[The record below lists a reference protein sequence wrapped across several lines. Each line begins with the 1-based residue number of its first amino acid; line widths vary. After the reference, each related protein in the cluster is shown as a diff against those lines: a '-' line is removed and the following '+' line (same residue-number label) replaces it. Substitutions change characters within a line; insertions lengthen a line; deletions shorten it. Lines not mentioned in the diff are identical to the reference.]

1 MSGNGTVMNEWKF
14 REQMCEIGRRIY
26 NKGFAAANDGNI
38 SLRLGEDRVLCS
50 PTRVSKGFMKPDDL
64 CIVDLDGKQV
74 SGKRKRSSEILLH
87 LTIMKARADVR
98 SVVHCHPPHATAF
111 AVAREPIPKC
121 ILPEIEVFLGEVAI
135 SPYETPGAPVV
146 RRHGA
151 ALTSRTPTRSC
162 WPTTGPSPTAR
173 DLEDAYFKTEII
185 DAYCRIL
192 ILAKQI
198 GRVNYYTDEK
208 AAELIRLK
216 PKLGI
221 PDPRLERGLENC
233 DLCGNSLF
241 REGYGEPSPEPRVF
255 IHPKIA
261 GSEPVTSPIEAC
273 LTPLAAD
280 ISASRRRR
288 RHRRCTRELAGQAI
302 GQRSGASRLD
312 RPGGPVQAI
321 TDQVMQA
328 LNGTVQ
334 VEPQACHHSASV
346 RFGRTTHESQHHRRR
361 RPGRLVG
368 GLRLQCGGV
377 VSQIDLIDLNADQ
390 VRGQALDLLHGASLV
405 ADQRIRATGYEAIP
419 ESDVDHHHGRP
430 APQAR
435 REPARPDQPQR
446 RAVPGHPRPGH
457 RGRPEAR
464 RHRAGRLQPGR
475 CLDLSG
481 RPPARPARRA
491 R

>member
-1 MSGNGTVMNEWKF
+1 MNGNGSVMNEWKL

-38 SLRLGEDRVLCS
+38 SYRLGEDRVLCS

-121 ILPEIEVFLGEVAI
+121 VLARNRGLPGRDRHLSLRDARLQSFADTVLPFVKDTDTILLAN
-135 SPYETPGAPVV
+135 
-146 RRHGA
+146 HG
-151 ALTSRTPTRSC
+151 TVTYGT
-162 WPTTGPSPTAR
+162 

-261 GSEPVTSPIEAC
+261 GSVPDVSPIESR
-273 LTPLAAD
+273 LDAALQPT
-280 ISASRRRR
+280 SRRRQNSSVGAR
-288 RHRRCTRELAGQAI
+288 TAASRASLEQRPR
-302 GQRSGASRLD
+302 RSGSPTTKRSSR
-312 RPGGPVQAI
+312 RSP
-321 TDQVMQA
+321 T
-328 LNGTVQ
+328 
-334 VEPQACHHSASV
+334 
-346 RFGRTTHESQHHRRR
+346 R
-361 RPGRLVG
+361 
-368 GLRLQCGGV
+368 
-377 VSQIDLIDLNADQ
+377 
-390 VRGQALDLLHGASLV
+390 
-405 ADQRIRATGYEAIP
+405 
-419 ESDVDHHHGRP
+419 
-430 APQAR
+430 
-435 REPARPDQPQR
+435 
-446 RAVPGHPRPGH
+446 
-457 RGRPEAR
+457 
-464 RHRAGRLQPGR
+464 
-475 CLDLSG
+475 
-481 RPPARPARRA
+481 
-491 R
+491 